1 MGGVKRRAEVAEL
14 TGAVLAE
21 EARRRADQQARDADA
36 VLPDDLL
43 PGVGD
48 APMTFREGLR
58 AGGAAMVA
66 VLFVLNVID
75 EIPRAIRVLAPDIQ
89 ATLGISDTVLIGVL
103 GFAGVMVVLGAV
115 PMAALADR
123 VARVRIIPVA
133 SAFWAATVFLG
144 GLAVN
149 PFQLFLT
156 NAGTGL
162 GQAYRLPVSNSLLV
176 DAYPIAARSRIF
188 AFEAMGRPVGQLLGP
203 LIVGGTA
210 AWAGGA
216 EGWRAAF
223 FVVAIPPLLAAAAS
237 LILKEPER
245 GRFEQEAVFGPRRP
259 QRGARP
265 GAASGAGGGVR
276 PGAASGA
283 DGALSE
289 AVSESRPEAPPEP
302 APEAAQDAQPEL
314 PVTVGAAFARLR
326 KIKTFYYLATGVGVL
341 GFALIALPIQFN
353 LLLEDKYG
361 LGPLERGIVESLMW
375 VISLAALPFAGR
387 VFDRGFRRDPAA
399 MMRLAGLMV
408 VLTGVVYAAALPIK
422 MIGPL
427 VGLLALGQAL
437 ISTAFVAAPSI
448 VAAVSPYRIRAQA
461 FALIPVFVF
470 LMGGF
475 FGGLI
480 VGQLS
485 DAYNHRTALL
495 VSAPPAAL
503 IGGALIVYGSRWIRR
518 DISLAVEELLEERAE
533 HERMAQTAAAGD
545 SAPVLQV
552 HNLDFSYGPV
562 QVLFDVS
569 LEVARGETLALLGT
583 NGAGKSTLLRAIS
596 GLGFPDR
603 GVVRL
608 NGRTV
613 TYAEAEARYAAG
625 IVQLRGGGGVFPAL
639 TGRDN
644 LRAALSRRTRPRGP
658 SLDPDQGMSPS
669 PSPDQGM
676 SPDRDPSR
684 SSNQDPSWARGLTLD
699 RAGRAEAEARANSA
713 AELFPALADR
723 LDVPAGDLSGGQ
735 QQMLA
740 LAMAL
745 AQEPEVLLIDELS
758 LGLAPALVQEL
769 LEVVEGLRARGQTM
783 VIVEQSLNVA
793 LAFADRAVFME
804 KGRVRFE
811 GPAAELAER
820 DDLVRAVFLGGE
832 GG

>member
-1 MGGVKRRAEVAEL
+1 MAEL

-21 EARRRADQQARDADA
+21 EARRRADQAARDAEA

-58 AGGAAMVA
+58 AGGFAMVA
-66 VLFVLNVID
+66 VLFGLNVID

-89 ATLGISDTVLIGVL
+89 ASLGVSDTVLIGVL
-103 GFAGVMVVLGAV
+103 SFAGVMVVLGAV

-133 SAFWAATVFLG
+133 SAFWAATVFLS
-144 GLAVN
+144 GLVVN

-176 DAYPIAARSRIF
+176 DSYPIAARSRIF
-188 AFEAMGRPVGQLLGP
+188 AFEALGRPVGQLLGP
-203 LIVGGTA
+203 LVVGGAA
-210 AWAGGA
+210 AWAGGT

-245 GRFEQEAVFGPRRP
+245 GRFEQEAVFGAAAARA
-259 QRGARP
+259 GAR
-265 GAASGAGGGVR
+265 
-276 PGAASGA
+276 
-283 DGALSE
+283 E
-289 AVSESRPEAPPEP
+289 
-302 APEAAQDAQPEL
+302 EL

-375 VISLAALPFAGR
+375 VASLIALPFAGR

-399 MMRLAGLMV
+399 MMRLAGGMV
-408 VLTGVVYAAALPIK
+408 VLTGVLYAVALPIK

-495 VSAPPAAL
+495 VSAPPAAM

-518 DISLAVEELLEERAE
+518 DISLAVEELLEERAT
-533 HERMAQTAAAGD
+533 HERIAAAGA
-545 SAPVLQV
+545 SVPVLQV
-552 HNLDFSYGPV
+552 GNLDFSYGPV
-562 QVLFDVS
+562 QVLFDVN

-639 TGRDN
+639 TGREN
-644 LRAALSRRTRPRGP
+644 LRAALLSRSRGRSP
-658 SLDPDQGMSPS
+658 SLSRTSSVDSGSRVGRADPADSE
-669 PSPDQGM
+669 
-676 SPDRDPSR
+676 SR
-684 SSNQDPSWARGLTLD
+684 ASGAGSVDSESH
-699 RAGRAEAEARANSA
+699 AGRAGPADSESRADRAEIEARAEAA

-723 LDVPAGDLSGGQ
+723 LDVAAGDLSGGQ

-745 AQEPEVLLIDELS
+745 AHEPEVLLIDELS

>member
-1 MGGVKRRAEVAEL
+1 MAEL

-21 EARRRADQQARDADA
+21 EARRRADQAARDAEA

-58 AGGAAMVA
+58 AGGFAMVA
-66 VLFVLNVID
+66 VLFGLNVID

-89 ATLGISDTVLIGVL
+89 ASLGVSDTVLIGVL
-103 GFAGVMVVLGAV
+103 SFAGVMVVLGAV

-133 SAFWAATVFLG
+133 SAFWAATVFLS
-144 GLAVN
+144 GLVVN
-149 PFQLFLT
+149 PFQLFLA

-188 AFEAMGRPVGQLLGP
+188 AFEALGRPVGQLLGP
-203 LIVGGTA
+203 LVVGGA
-210 AWAGGA
+210 AAIAGGA

-223 FVVAIPPLLAAAAS
+223 FVVAIPPLLAAAAA

-245 GRFEQEAVFGPRRP
+245 GRFEQEAVFGAAAARADDAPEP
-259 QRGARP
+259 ASRG
-265 GAASGAGGGVR
+265 GAQ
-276 PGAASGA
+276 P
-283 DGALSE
+283 DD
-289 AVSESRPEAPPEP
+289 APPE
-302 APEAAQDAQPEL
+302 AASRGGDREEL

-375 VISLAALPFAGR
+375 VASLIALPFAGR

-399 MMRLAGLMV
+399 MMRLAGGMV
-408 VLTGVVYAAALPIK
+408 VLTGVLYAVALPIK

-475 FGGLI
+475 FGGLV

-518 DISLAVEELLEERAE
+518 DISLAVEELLEERAT
-533 HERMAQTAAAGD
+533 HERIAAAGA
-545 SAPVLQV
+545 SVPVLQV
-552 HNLDFSYGPV
+552 RNLDFSYGPV

-569 LEVARGETLALLGT
+569 LEVARGEALALLGT
-583 NGAGKSTLLRAIS
+583 NGAGKSTLLRAVS

-639 TGRDN
+639 TGREN
-644 LRAALSRRTRPRGP
+644 LRAALLSRSRSRGRSP
-658 SLDPDQGMSPS
+658 SLSL
-669 PSPDQGM
+669 
-676 SPDRDPSR
+676 SR
-684 SSNQDPSWARGLTLD
+684 TSSVDSGSRVGGAD
-699 RAGRAEAEARANSA
+699 SADSESRAGRAGSAGSESRADRAEIEARAESA

-723 LDVPAGDLSGGQ
+723 LDVAAGDLSGGQ

>member
-1 MGGVKRRAEVAEL
+1 MKRRAEVAEL

-21 EARRRADQQARDADA
+21 EARRRADQQARDADT

-48 APMTFREGLR
+48 APMTFREGLK
-58 AGGAAMVA
+58 AGGAAMVL
-66 VLFVLNVID
+66 VLFLLNVID

-89 ATLGISDTVLIGVL
+89 ATLNISDTVLIGVL
-103 GFAGVMVVLGAV
+103 GFSGVMVVLGAV

-133 SAFWAATVFLG
+133 SAFWAATVFLS

-149 PFQLFLT
+149 PFQLFWT

-210 AWAGGA
+210 AVAGGA

-223 FVVAIPPLLAAAAS
+223 FVVAVPPLLAAAAS

-245 GRFEQEAVFGPRRP
+245 GRFEQEAVFGPRRSRRP
-259 QRGARP
+259 AEAESEAR
-265 GAASGAGGGVR
+265 GGVR
-276 PGAASGA
+276 PAPASETGGGA
-283 DGALSE
+283 
-289 AVSESRPEAPPEP
+289 SR
-302 APEAAQDAQPEL
+302 EL

-361 LGPLERGIVESLMW
+361 LGPLERGVVESLMW
-375 VISLAALPFAGR
+375 VVSLAALPFAGR
-387 VFDRGFRRDPAA
+387 IFDRGFRRDPAA

-408 VLTGVVYAAALPIK
+408 VLTGVVYAIALPVK

-448 VAAVSPYRIRAQA
+448 VAAVSPYRIRSQA

-475 FGGLI
+475 FGGLV

-533 HERMAQTAAAGD
+533 HERISAAGA
-545 SAPVLQV
+545 STPVLQV
-552 HNLDFSYGPV
+552 RNLDFSYGPV

-569 LEVARGETLALLGT
+569 LEVARGEVLALLGT
-583 NGAGKSTLLRAIS
+583 NGAGKSTLLRAVS

-613 TYAEAEARYAAG
+613 TYAEAEARFAAG
-625 IVQLRGGGGVFPAL
+625 IVQLRGGGGVFPDL
-639 TGRDN
+639 TVRDN
-644 LRAALSRRTRPRGP
+644 LLAALSRQNRAE
-658 SLDPDQGMSPS
+658 
-669 PSPDQGM
+669 
-676 SPDRDPSR
+676 
-684 SSNQDPSWARGLTLD
+684 ARGLDQPGLSRGLSLD
-699 RAGRAEAEARANSA
+699 RAGRAEAETRADAA

-723 LDVPAGDLSGGQ
+723 LDAAAGDLSGGQ

-769 LEVVEGLRARGQTM
+769 LEVVEGLRDRGQTM

-793 LAFADRAVFME
+793 LAFADWAVFME
-804 KGRVRFE
+804 KGRVHFE

>member
-1 MGGVKRRAEVAEL
+1 M
-14 TGAVLAE
+14 
-21 EARRRADQQARDADA
+21 
-36 VLPDDLL
+36 
-43 PGVGD
+43 
-48 APMTFREGLR
+48 
-58 AGGAAMVA
+58 
-66 VLFVLNVID
+66 
-75 EIPRAIRVLAPDIQ
+75 
-89 ATLGISDTVLIGVL
+89 
-103 GFAGVMVVLGAV
+103 
-115 PMAALADR
+115 
-123 VARVRIIPVA
+123 
-133 SAFWAATVFLG
+133 
-144 GLAVN
+144 
-149 PFQLFLT
+149 
-156 NAGTGL
+156 
-162 GQAYRLPVSNSLLV
+162 
-176 DAYPIAARSRIF
+176 
-188 AFEAMGRPVGQLLGP
+188 
-203 LIVGGTA
+203 
-210 AWAGGA
+210 
-216 EGWRAAF
+216 
-223 FVVAIPPLLAAAAS
+223 
-237 LILKEPER
+237 
-245 GRFEQEAVFGPRRP
+245 
-259 QRGARP
+259 
-265 GAASGAGGGVR
+265 
-276 PGAASGA
+276 
-283 DGALSE
+283 
-289 AVSESRPEAPPEP
+289 
-302 APEAAQDAQPEL
+302 
-314 PVTVGAAFARLR
+314 TVGAAFARLR

-375 VISLAALPFAGR
+375 VASLIALPFAGR

-399 MMRLAGLMV
+399 MMRLAGGMV
-408 VLTGVVYAAALPIK
+408 VLTGVLYAVALPIK

-518 DISLAVEELLEERAE
+518 DISLAVEELLEERAT
-533 HERMAQTAAAGD
+533 HERIAAAGA
-545 SAPVLQV
+545 SVPVLQV
-552 HNLDFSYGPV
+552 RNLDFSYGPV

-569 LEVARGETLALLGT
+569 LEVARGEALALLGT
-583 NGAGKSTLLRAIS
+583 NGAGKSTLLRAVS

-639 TGRDN
+639 TGREN
-644 LRAALSRRTRPRGP
+644 LRAALLSRSRSP
-658 SLDPDQGMSPS
+658 SLS
-669 PSPDQGM
+669 
-676 SPDRDPSR
+676 
-684 SSNQDPSWARGLTLD
+684 
-699 RAGRAEAEARANSA
+699 RAGRTDPAGSESRVGRAGVADSESRAGGAGPADSESRAGGAGLADSESRADRAEIEARAESA

-723 LDVPAGDLSGGQ
+723 LDVAAGDLSGGQ

>member
-1 MGGVKRRAEVAEL
+1 MAEL

-21 EARRRADQQARDADA
+21 EARRRADQAARDAEA

-58 AGGAAMVA
+58 AGGFAMVA

-89 ATLGISDTVLIGVL
+89 ASLAVSDTVLIGVL
-103 GFAGVMVVLGAV
+103 SFAGVMVVLGAV

-133 SAFWAATVFLG
+133 SAFWAATVFLS
-144 GLAVN
+144 GLVVN

-188 AFEAMGRPVGQLLGP
+188 AFEALGRPVGQLLGP
-203 LIVGGTA
+203 LVVGGA
-210 AWAGGA
+210 AAIAGGA

-245 GRFEQEAVFGPRRP
+245 GRFEQEAVFGAAAARADDREELPS
-259 QRGARP
+259 RG
-265 GAASGAGGGVR
+265 GAQPESASGH
-276 PGAASGA
+276 P
-283 DGALSE
+283 DD
-289 AVSESRPEAPPEP
+289 APPE
-302 APEAAQDAQPEL
+302 AAARSHDREEL

-375 VISLAALPFAGR
+375 VASLIALPFAGR

-399 MMRLAGLMV
+399 MMRLAGGMV
-408 VLTGVVYAAALPIK
+408 VLTGVLYAVALPIK

-518 DISLAVEELLEERAE
+518 DISLAVEELLEERAT
-533 HERMAQTAAAGD
+533 HERIAAAGA
-545 SAPVLQV
+545 SVPVLQV
-552 HNLDFSYGPV
+552 RNLDFSYGPV

-569 LEVARGETLALLGT
+569 LEVARGEALALLGT
-583 NGAGKSTLLRAIS
+583 NGAGKSTLLRAVS

-639 TGRDN
+639 TGREN
-644 LRAALSRRTRPRGP
+644 LRAAL
-658 SLDPDQGMSPS
+658 L
-669 PSPDQGM
+669 
-676 SPDRDPSR
+676 SR
-684 SSNQDPSWARGLTLD
+684 SRSRSQGRAGFAERADSESRAGGAVSADSESRAD
-699 RAGRAEAEARANSA
+699 RAEIEARAESA

-723 LDVPAGDLSGGQ
+723 LDVAAGDLSGGQ

>member
-1 MGGVKRRAEVAEL
+1 MKRRAEVAEL

-21 EARRRADQQARDADA
+21 EARRRADQQARDADT

-48 APMTFREGLR
+48 APMTFREGLK
-58 AGGAAMVA
+58 AGGAAMVL
-66 VLFVLNVID
+66 VLFLLNVID

-89 ATLGISDTVLIGVL
+89 ATLNISDTVLIGVL
-103 GFAGVMVVLGAV
+103 GFSGVMVVLGAV

-133 SAFWAATVFLG
+133 SAFWAATVFLS

-149 PFQLFLT
+149 PFQLFWT

-210 AWAGGA
+210 AIAGGA

-223 FVVAIPPLLAAAAS
+223 FVVAVPPLLAAAAS

-245 GRFEQEAVFGPRRP
+245 GRFEQEAVFGPRRSRRP
-259 QRGARP
+259 AETEPEARG
-265 GAASGAGGGVR
+265 GT
-276 PGAASGA
+276 
-283 DGALSE
+283 
-289 AVSESRPEAPPEP
+289 RPEA
-302 APEAAQDAQPEL
+302 ASEARGGGSREL

-361 LGPLERGIVESLMW
+361 LGPLERGVVESLMW
-375 VISLAALPFAGR
+375 VVSLAALPFAGR
-387 VFDRGFRRDPAA
+387 IFDRGFRRDPAA

-408 VLTGVVYAAALPIK
+408 VLTGVVYAVALPVK

-475 FGGLI
+475 FGGLV

-533 HERMAQTAAAGD
+533 HERISAAGA
-545 SAPVLQV
+545 STPVLQV
-552 HNLDFSYGPV
+552 RNLDFSYGPV

-569 LEVARGETLALLGT
+569 LEVARGEVLALLGT
-583 NGAGKSTLLRAIS
+583 NGAGKSTLLRAVS

-613 TYAEAEARYAAG
+613 TYAEAEARFAAG
-625 IVQLRGGGGVFPAL
+625 IVQLRGGGGVFPDL
-639 TGRDN
+639 TVRDN
-644 LRAALSRRTRPRGP
+644 LLAALSRQNRAE
-658 SLDPDQGMSPS
+658 
-669 PSPDQGM
+669 
-676 SPDRDPSR
+676 
-684 SSNQDPSWARGLTLD
+684 ARGLDQPGRTRGLSRGLSLD
-699 RAGRAEAEARANSA
+699 RAGRAEAEARADAA
-713 AELFPALADR
+713 AELFPALTDR
-723 LDVPAGDLSGGQ
+723 LDAAAGDLSGGQ

-745 AQEPEVLLIDELS
+745 VQEPEVLLIDELS

-769 LEVVEGLRARGQTM
+769 LEVVEGLRDRGQTM

>member
-1 MGGVKRRAEVAEL
+1 MKRRAEVAEL

-21 EARRRADQQARDADA
+21 EARRRADQQARDADT

-58 AGGAAMVA
+58 AGGAAMVL
-66 VLFVLNVID
+66 VLFLLNVID

-89 ATLGISDTVLIGVL
+89 ASLDISDTVLIGVL

-133 SAFWAATVFLG
+133 SAFWAATVFLS
-144 GLAVN
+144 GLVVN
-149 PFQLFLT
+149 PFQLFWT

-188 AFEAMGRPVGQLLGP
+188 AFEALGRPVGQLLGP

-210 AWAGGA
+210 AIAGGA

-223 FVVAIPPLLAAAAS
+223 FVVAVPPLLAAAAS

-245 GRFEQEAVFGPRRP
+245 GRFEQEAVFGPRRSRRDTRP
-259 QRGARP
+259 EADSEVGGGARP
-265 GAASGAGGGVR
+265 EAASETGGGAQQESEASGGTQQESEAGGGATR
-276 PGAASGA
+276 
-283 DGALSE
+283 
-289 AVSESRPEAPPEP
+289 
-302 APEAAQDAQPEL
+302 EL

-361 LGPLERGIVESLMW
+361 LGPLERGVVESLMW
-375 VISLAALPFAGR
+375 VASLIALPFAGR
-387 VFDRGFRRDPAA
+387 IFDRGFRRDPAA

-408 VLTGVVYAAALPIK
+408 VLTGVVYAVALPIK

-475 FGGLI
+475 FGGLV

-495 VSAPPAAL
+495 VAAPPAAL

-533 HERMAQTAAAGD
+533 HERISAAGA

-552 HNLDFSYGPV
+552 RNLDFSYGPV

-569 LEVARGETLALLGT
+569 LEVARGEVLALLGT
-583 NGAGKSTLLRAIS
+583 NGAGKSTLLRAVS

-613 TYAEAEARYAAG
+613 TYAEAEARFAAG
-625 IVQLRGGGGVFPAL
+625 IVQLRGGGGVFPDL
-639 TGRDN
+639 TVRDN
-644 LRAALSRRTRPRGP
+644 LRAALSRRT
-658 SLDPDQGMSPS
+658 QI
-669 PSPDQGM
+669 Q
-676 SPDRDPSR
+676 
-684 SSNQDPSWARGLTLD
+684 D
-699 RAGRAEAEARANSA
+699 RAARAEAEARADSA

-723 LDVPAGDLSGGQ
+723 LDVAAGDLSGGQ

>member
-1 MGGVKRRAEVAEL
+1 M
-14 TGAVLAE
+14 
-21 EARRRADQQARDADA
+21 
-36 VLPDDLL
+36 
-43 PGVGD
+43 
-48 APMTFREGLR
+48 
-58 AGGAAMVA
+58 
-66 VLFVLNVID
+66 
-75 EIPRAIRVLAPDIQ
+75 
-89 ATLGISDTVLIGVL
+89 
-103 GFAGVMVVLGAV
+103 
-115 PMAALADR
+115 
-123 VARVRIIPVA
+123 
-133 SAFWAATVFLG
+133 
-144 GLAVN
+144 
-149 PFQLFLT
+149 
-156 NAGTGL
+156 
-162 GQAYRLPVSNSLLV
+162 
-176 DAYPIAARSRIF
+176 
-188 AFEAMGRPVGQLLGP
+188 
-203 LIVGGTA
+203 
-210 AWAGGA
+210 
-216 EGWRAAF
+216 
-223 FVVAIPPLLAAAAS
+223 
-237 LILKEPER
+237 
-245 GRFEQEAVFGPRRP
+245 
-259 QRGARP
+259 
-265 GAASGAGGGVR
+265 
-276 PGAASGA
+276 
-283 DGALSE
+283 
-289 AVSESRPEAPPEP
+289 
-302 APEAAQDAQPEL
+302 
-314 PVTVGAAFARLR
+314 TVGAAFARLR

>member
-1 MGGVKRRAEVAEL
+1 MKRRAEVAEL

-21 EARRRADQQARDADA
+21 EARRRADQQARDADT

-48 APMTFREGLR
+48 APMTFREGLK
-58 AGGAAMVA
+58 AGGAAMVL
-66 VLFVLNVID
+66 VLFLLNVID

-89 ATLGISDTVLIGVL
+89 ATLNISDTVLIGVL
-103 GFAGVMVVLGAV
+103 GFSGVMVVLGAV

-133 SAFWAATVFLG
+133 SAFWAATVFLS

-149 PFQLFLT
+149 PFQLFWT

-210 AWAGGA
+210 AVAGGA

-223 FVVAIPPLLAAAAS
+223 FVVAVPPLLAAAAS

-245 GRFEQEAVFGPRRP
+245 GRFEQEAVFGPRRS
-259 QRGARP
+259 RRP
-265 GAASGAGGGVR
+265 AETESEVRGGVR
-276 PGAASGA
+276 PETGAEARSGA
-283 DGALSE
+283 
-289 AVSESRPEAPPEP
+289 RPETASETGG
-302 APEAAQDAQPEL
+302 AQQEAAPRGGGSREL

-361 LGPLERGIVESLMW
+361 LGPLERGVVESLMW
-375 VISLAALPFAGR
+375 VVSLAALPFAGR
-387 VFDRGFRRDPAA
+387 IFDRGFRRDPAA

-408 VLTGVVYAAALPIK
+408 VLTGVVYAVALPVK

-448 VAAVSPYRIRAQA
+448 VAAVSPYRIRSQA

-475 FGGLI
+475 FGGLV

-533 HERMAQTAAAGD
+533 HERISAAGA
-545 SAPVLQV
+545 STPVLQV
-552 HNLDFSYGPV
+552 RNLDFSYGPV

-569 LEVARGETLALLGT
+569 LEVARGEVLALLGT
-583 NGAGKSTLLRAIS
+583 NGAGKSTLLRAVS

-613 TYAEAEARYAAG
+613 TYAEAEARFAAG
-625 IVQLRGGGGVFPAL
+625 IVQLRGGGGVFPDL
-639 TGRDN
+639 TVRDN
-644 LRAALSRRTRPRGP
+644 LLAALSRQNRAEARGLDQPGRTRGL
-658 SLDPDQGMSPS
+658 S
-669 PSPDQGM
+669 
-676 SPDRDPSR
+676 
-684 SSNQDPSWARGLTLD
+684 RGLTLD
-699 RAGRAEAEARANSA
+699 RAGRAESEARADAA

-723 LDVPAGDLSGGQ
+723 LDAAAGDLSGGQ

>member
-1 MGGVKRRAEVAEL
+1 MGGVKPRAEMAEL
-14 TGAVLAE
+14 TEAVLAE
-21 EARRRADQQARDADA
+21 EARRRADQAARDADT

-58 AGGAAMVA
+58 AGGFAMVA
-66 VLFVLNVID
+66 VLFGLNVID

-89 ATLGISDTVLIGVL
+89 ASLGVSDTVLIGVL
-103 GFAGVMVVLGAV
+103 SFAGVMVVLGAV

-133 SAFWAATVFLG
+133 SAFWAATVFFS
-144 GLAVN
+144 GLVVN

-188 AFEAMGRPVGQLLGP
+188 AFEALGRPVGQLLGP
-203 LIVGGTA
+203 LVVGGTA
-210 AWAGGA
+210 AIAGGA

-223 FVVAIPPLLAAAAS
+223 FVVAVPPLLAAAAS

-245 GRFEQEAVFGPRRP
+245 GRFEQEAVFGASAARADDRR
-259 QRGARP
+259 
-265 GAASGAGGGVR
+265 
-276 PGAASGA
+276 
-283 DGALSE
+283 
-289 AVSESRPEAPPEP
+289 
-302 APEAAQDAQPEL
+302 EL

-326 KIKTFYYLATGVGVL
+326 KIKTFYFLATGVGVL

-361 LGPLERGIVESLMW
+361 LGPLERGMVESLVW
-375 VISLAALPFAGR
+375 VASLIALPFAGR

-399 MMRLAGLMV
+399 MMRLAGGMV
-408 VLTGVVYAAALPIK
+408 VLTGVVYAVALPIK

-475 FGGLI
+475 FGGLV

-518 DISLAVEELLEERAE
+518 DISLAVEELLEERAT
-533 HERMAQTAAAGD
+533 HERIAAAGA
-545 SAPVLQV
+545 SVPVLQV
-552 HNLDFSYGPV
+552 RNLDFSYGPV

-583 NGAGKSTLLRAIS
+583 NGAGKSTLLRAVS

-613 TYAEAEARYAAG
+613 TYAEAEARHGAG

-644 LRAALSRRTRPRGP
+644 LRAALLSRSRIR
-658 SLDPDQGMSPS
+658 
-669 PSPDQGM
+669 
-676 SPDRDPSR
+676 SPDRAGRTGRADSESR
-684 SSNQDPSWARGLTLD
+684 AD
-699 RAGRAEAEARANSA
+699 RAEAEARVESA

-723 LDVPAGDLSGGQ
+723 LDVAAGDLSGGQ

-745 AQEPEVLLIDELS
+745 AHEPEVLLIDELS